1 MLQVIEQNDEEKRK
15 MYNKCSKKELIT
27 MLIEANKQLNKIQP
41 KVMSFNNNFNEYKPI
56 IGKVN
61 DTEI

>member
-1 MLQVIEQNDEEKRK
+1 

>member
-1 MLQVIEQNDEEKRK
+1 MLQIIEQNDEEKRK

-27 MLIEANKQLNKIQP
+27 MLIEANKALNRIQP

-61 DTEI
+61 NTEI